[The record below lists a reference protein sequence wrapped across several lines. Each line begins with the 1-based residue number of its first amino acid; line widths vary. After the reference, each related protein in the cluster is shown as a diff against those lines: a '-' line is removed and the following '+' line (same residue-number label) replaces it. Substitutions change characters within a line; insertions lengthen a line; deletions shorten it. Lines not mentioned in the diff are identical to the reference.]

1 MIRQMQITEARARL
15 NELKNEMAPD
25 ETISITSR
33 GREVFALMPWELYES
48 MVETIEILSDPDLM
62 QALQRGIADVKA
74 GRVSDWEALKGE
86 LGVEL

>member
-15 NELKNEMAPD
+15 NELKNEISPD

-33 GREVFALMPWELYES
+33 GRQVFALMPWELYES
-48 MVETIEILSDPDLM
+48 MAETIEILSDPDM
-62 QALQRGIADVKA
+62 MESMKRGVADVRA
-74 GRVSDWEALKGE
+74 GRVSDWDALKRE